1 MMGTLA
7 TVLAGSKIPTFSD
20 RYRADV
26 EGDIEDVDGVL
37 RITRIR
43 VAYTLSVPPGK
54 TGEAREAL
62 KTYIT
67 KCPAAMSAAAIG
79 GFAAPATTPRK
90 PKAAKSPVGRCRR
103 RARAAPLVA
112 PMKKRGVTIPP
123 LPPVP
128 RVTVVATIFHR
139 NARVAVVPVAAG
151 AVSIVGTP
159 RPAYVSPTKA

>member
-7 TVLAGSKIPTFSD
+7 TVLAGSKIPTFSE

-43 VAYTLSVPPGK
+43 VKYTLSVPPGK

-67 KCPAAMSAAAIG
+67 RCPGAMSVRGCIELIDSAEISEL
-79 GFAAPATTPRK
+79 PA
-90 PKAAKSPVGRCRR
+90 
-103 RARAAPLVA
+103 
-112 PMKKRGVTIPP
+112 
-123 LPPVP
+123 
-128 RVTVVATIFHR
+128 
-139 NARVAVVPVAAG
+139 
-151 AVSIVGTP
+151 
-159 RPAYVSPTKA
+159 

>member
-7 TVLAGSKIPTFSD
+7 TVLAGSKIPTFAD

-43 VAYTLSVPPGK
+43 VKYTLSVPSGK

-67 KCPAAMSAAAIG
+67 KCPAAMSVRGCIEITDSAEISEL
-79 GFAAPATTPRK
+79 PA
-90 PKAAKSPVGRCRR
+90 
-103 RARAAPLVA
+103 
-112 PMKKRGVTIPP
+112 
-123 LPPVP
+123 
-128 RVTVVATIFHR
+128 
-139 NARVAVVPVAAG
+139 
-151 AVSIVGTP
+151 
-159 RPAYVSPTKA
+159 

>member
-7 TVLAGSKIPTFSD
+7 TVLAGRKIPTFSD

-54 TGEAREAL
+54 TDDAREAL

-67 KCPAAMSAAAIG
+67 QCPAAMSVRGCIEIIDSAQISEL
-79 GFAAPATTPRK
+79 PA
-90 PKAAKSPVGRCRR
+90 
-103 RARAAPLVA
+103 
-112 PMKKRGVTIPP
+112 
-123 LPPVP
+123 
-128 RVTVVATIFHR
+128 
-139 NARVAVVPVAAG
+139 
-151 AVSIVGTP
+151 
-159 RPAYVSPTKA
+159 